1 MARTRSGARLRAM
14 NIDDTLHRMTA
25 SQIAAGLRK
34 KTFSATEVCD
44 AAIARIEALDGNIN
58 AVVVRD
64 FERARADARQADVA
78 IGRGEFKPL
87 TGVPMTVKE
96 SFDLRGFPTTWGFE
110 MHREHQAREDALAVQ
125 RVKQSGAIV
134 LGKTNVPPALA
145 DWQSENTIYGRT
157 RNPHALE
164 HSAGG
169 SSGGSAASVA
179 MGFAA
184 AELGSDI
191 GGSVRVPA
199 AFCGV
204 YGHKTTYGV
213 IPSGGHAFGGI
224 QTVAPLLAVIGPLAR
239 SAEDLGLVLDAVAG
253 PDAEAPANKLVLPL
267 PRHGRLASYRVFV
280 LDHHPVA
287 RADSDTLGA
296 METLA
301 DFLVKEGASVAR
313 QSSLL
318 PDIASSW
325 RTYQAMLHTIITRG
339 DPNNTRPP
347 ISAHDWFALQDDQLR
362 IRRQWA
368 DFFRHFDIV
377 LAPSFGTPAFLHT
390 SEQDWRKRP
399 LPIDGEPSKFG
410 DQLGWAGIATVA
422 NLPSTAIPLGVNKA
436 GLPLSVQAI
445 GPHLEDKT
453 TIAFAGLAGR
463 EIVTPAAA
471 L

>member
-1 MARTRSGARLRAM
+1 MSIETS
-14 NIDDTLHRMTA
+14 LHQMTA
-25 SQIAAGLRK
+25 GDLAAGLRK
-34 KTFSATEVCD
+34 KSFSATELCD
-44 AAIARIEALDGNIN
+44 ASIARIERLDGEVN

-78 IGRGEFKPL
+78 IARGDFKAL
-87 TGVPMTVKE
+87 TGIPMTVKE
-96 SFDLRGFPTTWGFE
+96 SFDLRGYPTTWGFE
-110 MHREHQAREDALAVQ
+110 MHREHRAREDALAVQ
-125 RVKQSGAIV
+125 RLKGTGAVI

-145 DWQSENTIYGRT
+145 DWQSENPIYGRT

-164 HSAGG
+164 RSAGG
-169 SSGGSAASVA
+169 SSGGSAASIA

-184 AELGSDI
+184 LEVGTDI

-204 YGHKTTYGV
+204 YGHKTSYGV
-213 IPSGGHAFGGI
+213 IPLGGHFPGGV
-224 QTVAPLLAVIGPLAR
+224 QPATPLLGVAGPIAR
-239 SAEDLGLVLDAVAG
+239 SAADLATALDVIAG
-253 PDAEAPANKLVLPL
+253 PDADSPANKLALPM

-280 LDHHPVA
+280 LDHHPAA
-287 RADSDTLGA
+287 RANSEVLGA
-296 METLA
+296 IEGLA
-301 DFLVKEGASVAR
+301 DRLVKEGASVAR

-318 PDIASSW
+318 PDINASW

-339 DPNNTRPP
+339 DPTNTRPP
-347 ISAHDWFALQDDQLR
+347 ISSHDWFGLLDDQLR

-377 LAPSFGTPAFLHT
+377 LCPAFGTPAYVHT
-390 SEQDWRKRP
+390 SEPDWRKRE

-422 NLPSTAIPLGVNKA
+422 NLPSTAIPLGVSKA

-445 GPHLEDKT
+445 GPFLEDKT
-453 TIAFAGLAGR
+453 TIAFAGLVGH
-463 EIVTPAAA
+463 EIVPPPIAQ
-471 L
+471 

>member
-1 MARTRSGARLRAM
+1 MSIETS
-14 NIDDTLHRMTA
+14 LHRMTA
-25 SQIAAGLRK
+25 GQIAAGLRK
-34 KTFSATEVCD
+34 KAFSAAEACD
-44 AAIARIEALDGNIN
+44 AAIARIEALDGAIN

-64 FERARADARQADVA
+64 FERARADARLADAA
-78 IGRGEFKPL
+78 IARGELKSL

-96 SFDLRGFPTTWGFE
+96 SFDLRGYPTTWGFE
-110 MHREHQAREDALAVQ
+110 QYREHRAKEDAVAVQ
-125 RVKQSGAIV
+125 RLKQAGAVV

-145 DWQSENTIYGRT
+145 DWQSENPIYGRT
-157 RNPHALE
+157 RNPHALD

-204 YGHKTTYGV
+204 YGHKTSYGV
-213 IPSGGHAFGGI
+213 IPMGGGNAGG
-224 QTVAPLLAVIGPLAR
+224 VLAAAPLLAVAGPLAR
-239 SAEDLGLVLDAVAG
+239 SAEDLATVLDAVAG
-253 PDAEAPANKLVLPL
+253 PDAEAAANRLILPL
-267 PRHGRLASYRVFV
+267 PRHGRLASYRVLV

-287 RADSDTLGA
+287 RADSDQLGA
-296 METLA
+296 LEWLA
-301 DFLVKEGASVAR
+301 DTLVKEGASVAR
-313 QSSLL
+313 QSSFL
-318 PDIASSW
+318 PDIAGAW
-325 RTYQAMLHTIITRG
+325 RTYRAMLLTIITRG
-339 DPNNTRPP
+339 DASNPRQP
-347 ISAHDWFALQDDQLR
+347 ISAHDWFGLIDDQLR

-377 LAPSFGTPAFLHT
+377 LAPSFGTPAYPH
-390 SEQDWRKRP
+390 SAEPEWRNRP

-422 NLPSTAIPLGVNKA
+422 NLPSTAIPMGVNAA

-453 TIAFAGLAGR
+453 TIAFAGLVGR

>member
-1 MARTRSGARLRAM
+1 MSIETS
-14 NIDDTLHRMTA
+14 LHLMSA
-25 SQIAAGLRK
+25 GDLAAGLRK
-34 KTFSATEVCD
+34 KTFSATELCD
-44 AAIARIEALDGNIN
+44 ASIARIERLDGEVN

-78 IGRGEFKPL
+78 IARGEFKAL
-87 TGVPMTVKE
+87 TGIPMTVKE
-96 SFDLRGFPTTWGFE
+96 SFDLRGYPTTWGFE
-110 MHREHQAREDALAVQ
+110 MHREHRAREDALAVQ
-125 RVKQSGAIV
+125 RLKGAGAVI

-145 DWQSENTIYGRT
+145 DWQSENPIYGRT

-164 HSAGG
+164 RSAGG

-184 AELGSDI
+184 LEVGTDI

-204 YGHKTTYGV
+204 YGHKTSYGV
-213 IPSGGHAFGGI
+213 IPMGGHFPGGL
-224 QTVAPLLAVIGPLAR
+224 QPATPLLGVAGPLAR
-239 SAEDLGLVLDAVAG
+239 SAEDLATVLDVVAG
-253 PDAEAPANKLVLPL
+253 PDADSPANRLALPM
-267 PRHGRLASYRVFV
+267 PRHERLASYRVFV

-287 RADSDTLGA
+287 RANSDILGA
-296 METLA
+296 LERLA
-301 DFLVKEGASVAR
+301 DRLVTEGASVAR

-318 PDIASSW
+318 PDIGATW

-339 DPNNTRPP
+339 DPANTRPP
-347 ISAHDWFALQDDQLR
+347 ISAHDWFGLLDDQQR

-377 LAPSFGTPAFLHT
+377 LCPAFGTPAYVHT
-390 SEQDWRKRP
+390 SEPDWRKRE

-422 NLPSTAIPLGVNKA
+422 NLPSTAIPLGVNAA

-445 GPHLEDKT
+445 GPFLEDKT
-453 TIAFAGLAGR
+453 TIAFAGLVGQP
-463 EIVTPAAA
+463 IVAPPIAS
-471 L
+471 

>member
-1 MARTRSGARLRAM
+1 MSIETS
-14 NIDDTLHRMTA
+14 LHQM
-25 SQIAAGLRK
+25 SVGDLAAGLRK
-34 KTFSATEVCD
+34 KTFTATELCD
-44 AAIARIEALDGNIN
+44 ASIARIERLDGEVN

-78 IGRGEFKPL
+78 IARGEVKAL
-87 TGVPMTVKE
+87 TGIPMTVKE
-96 SFDLRGFPTTWGFE
+96 SFDLRGYPTTWGFE
-110 MHREHQAREDALAVQ
+110 MHREHRAREDALAVQ
-125 RVKQSGAIV
+125 RLKGAGAVI

-145 DWQSENTIYGRT
+145 DWQSENPIYGRT

-164 HSAGG
+164 RSAGG
-169 SSGGSAASVA
+169 SSGGSAASIA

-184 AELGSDI
+184 LEVGTDI

-204 YGHKTTYGV
+204 YGHKTSYGV
-213 IPSGGHAFGGI
+213 IPLGGHFPGGV
-224 QTVAPLLAVIGPLAR
+224 QPATPLLGVAGPIAR
-239 SAEDLGLVLDAVAG
+239 SAADLATALDVIAG
-253 PDAEAPANKLVLPL
+253 PDADSPANKLVLPM

-280 LDHHPVA
+280 LDHHPAA
-287 RADSDTLGA
+287 RANSEVLGA
-296 METLA
+296 IEGLA
-301 DFLVKEGASVAR
+301 DRLVKEGASVAR

-318 PDIASSW
+318 PDINGSW

-339 DPNNTRPP
+339 DPTNTRPP
-347 ISAHDWFALQDDQLR
+347 ISSHDWFGLLDDQLR

-377 LAPSFGTPAFLHT
+377 LCPAFGTPAYVHT
-390 SEQDWRKRP
+390 SEPDWRKRE

-422 NLPSTAIPLGVNKA
+422 NLPSTAIPLGVSKA

-445 GPHLEDKT
+445 GPFLEDKT
-453 TIAFAGLAGR
+453 TIAFAGLVGH
-463 EIVTPAAA
+463 EIVPPPIAQ
-471 L
+471 

>member
-1 MARTRSGARLRAM
+1 MS
-14 NIDDTLHRMTA
+14 IEPSLHLMDA
-25 SQIAAGLRK
+25 SELAAGIRK
-34 KTFSATEVCD
+34 KTFSATELCD
-44 AAIARIEALDGNIN
+44 ASIARIERLDGQVN

-78 IGRGEFKPL
+78 ISRGEFKPL
-87 TGVPMTVKE
+87 TGIPMTVKE
-96 SFDLRGFPTTWGFE
+96 SFDLRGYPTTWGFE
-110 MHREHQAREDALAVQ
+110 VHRGHRAREDALAVQ
-125 RVKQSGAIV
+125 RVKAAGAIV

-145 DWQSENTIYGRT
+145 DWQSENPVYGRT

-169 SSGGSAASVA
+169 SSGGSAASIA

-184 AELGSDI
+184 IELGSDI

-204 YGHKTTYGV
+204 YGHKTSYGV
-213 IPSGGHAFGGI
+213 IPNGGNYPGGL
-224 QTVAPLLAVIGPLAR
+224 QAAAPQLAVIGPLAR
-239 SAEDLGLVLDAVAG
+239 SAEDLATVLDAVAG
-253 PDAEAPANKLVLPL
+253 PDADAPANKLILPM

-287 RADSDTLGA
+287 RADSEVLGA
-296 METLA
+296 IEHLA
-301 DFLVKEGASVAR
+301 DQLVKEGASVAR

-318 PDIASSW
+318 PDLNPAW
-325 RTYQAMLHTIITRG
+325 RAYQAMLHTIITRD
-339 DPNNTRPP
+339 DPNNPRAP
-347 ISAHDWFALQDDQLR
+347 ISAHDWFGLLDAQLR
-362 IRRQWA
+362 IRRQWS

-377 LAPSFGTPAFLHT
+377 LCPAFGTPAFLHT
-390 SEQDWRKRP
+390 HEADWRKRE
-399 LPIDGEPSKFG
+399 LRIDGELSKFG

-422 NLPSTAIPLGVNKA
+422 NLPSTAIPLGLSKA

-453 TIAFAGLAGR
+453 TIAFAGLLGR
-463 EIVTPAAA
+463 EVVPPAIAN
-471 L
+471 

>member
-1 MARTRSGARLRAM
+1 MS
-14 NIDDTLHRMTA
+14 IEHSLHRMTA

-34 KTFSATEVCD
+34 KQFSAAEICD
-44 AAIARIEALDGNIN
+44 ASIDRIEALDGQVN

-64 FERARADARQADVA
+64 FERARTEARLADEA
-78 IGRGEFKPL
+78 IARGEAKAL
-87 TGVPMTVKE
+87 TGIPMTVKE
-96 SFDLRGFPTTWGFE
+96 SFDLRGYPTTWGFE
-110 MHREHQAREDALAVQ
+110 AYKNHRAKEDALAVQ
-125 RVKQSGAIV
+125 RVKQAGAVV

-145 DWQSENTIYGRT
+145 DWQSENTLYGRT

-169 SSGGSAASVA
+169 SSGGSAASIA

-184 AELGSDI
+184 IELGSDI

-204 YGHKTTYGV
+204 YGHKTSHRI
-213 IPSGGHAFGGI
+213 IPNGGHAFGGM
-224 QTVAPLLAVIGPLAR
+224 QFAAPELAVIGPIAR
-239 SAEDLGLVLDAVAG
+239 SAEDLATVLDVVAG
-253 PDAEAPANKLVLPL
+253 PDSEASANKLILPL
-267 PRHGRLASYRVFV
+267 PRHGRLSSYRVFV

-287 RADSDTLGA
+287 RADSDVLGSINQ
-296 METLA
+296 LA
-301 DFLVKEGASVAR
+301 DHLVKEGASVAR

-318 PDIASSW
+318 PDIGATW
-325 RTYQAMLHTIITRG
+325 RTYQRMLHTIITRD
-339 DPNNTRPP
+339 DPANTRPP
-347 ISAHDWFALQDDQLR
+347 ISAHDWFALLDDQLR

-377 LAPSFGTPAFLHT
+377 LAPAFGTPGFLHT

-410 DQLGWAGIATVA
+410 DQLGWAGIATIA

-445 GPHLEDKT
+445 GPYLEDKT
-453 TIAFAGLAGR
+453 TIAFAGMVGR
-463 EIVTPAAA
+463 EIVPPAIAE
-471 L
+471 